1 MRNFHIG
8 GKNDVRS
15 AHKIHFH
22 FKSSA
27 MVIIVGYGVDA
38 ALHTGVVMMIA
49 YLMSMVLEG
58 GEIFHLEKE
67 LQA

>member
-27 MVIIVGYGVDA
+27 MVIIIGYGVDA
-38 ALHTGVVMMIA
+38 ALHTGVVMMVA
-49 YLMSMVLEG
+49 YLMSMILEG
-58 GEIFHLEKE
+58 GEIFHVEKE

>member
-1 MRNFHIG
+1 MRSFHIG
-8 GKNDVRS
+8 GKNDVRT

-22 FKSSA
+22 FKSSVA
-27 MVIIVGYGVDA
+27 VIVIGYGVDS
-38 ALHTGVVMMIA
+38 ALHTGVIMMVA

-58 GEIFHLEKE
+58 GELFHFEKQ

>member
-8 GKNDVRS
+8 GRNDVGR

-27 MVIIVGYGVDA
+27 MVMIIGYGVDS
-38 ALHTGVVMMIA
+38 ALHTGVIMMVA
-49 YLMSMVLEG
+49 YLATMVLEG
-58 GEIFHLEKE
+58 GEFFHLEKE